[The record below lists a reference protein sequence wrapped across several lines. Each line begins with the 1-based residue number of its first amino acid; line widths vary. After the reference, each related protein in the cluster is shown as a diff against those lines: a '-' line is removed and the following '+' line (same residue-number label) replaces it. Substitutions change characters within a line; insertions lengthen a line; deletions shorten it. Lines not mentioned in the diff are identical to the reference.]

1 MSQATEYARFL
12 ASKGRL
18 VILQALAA
26 EFNGH
31 LGDELLQKAVDL
43 RLVARSLEWVRTQL
57 AALEEVGAV
66 TLQQD
71 GNRVI
76 AVLTQAGRDHI
87 ERRRPLA
94 GVAWPDDEG

>member
-1 MSQATEYARFL
+1 MTKTKYAQFL
-12 ASKGRL
+12 AEKGRL
-18 VILQALAA
+18 VILEALAA

-57 AALEEVGAV
+57 TVLEDVGAV
-66 TLQQD
+66 TLQRD

-76 AVLTQAGRDHI
+76 AVLTQVGRDHI

-94 GVAWPDDEG
+94 GVAWPEDEG

>member
-12 ASKGRL
+12 AEKGRL

-43 RLVARSLEWVRTQL
+43 RLVARSIEWVRTQL
-57 AALEEVGAV
+57 AVLEELGAI
-66 TLQQD
+66 TLERD
-71 GNRVI
+71 GERVI
-76 AVLTQAGRDHI
+76 AGLTSAGRDHI
-87 ERRRPLA
+87 DRRRPLA
-94 GVAWPDDEG
+94 GVAWPEDEG